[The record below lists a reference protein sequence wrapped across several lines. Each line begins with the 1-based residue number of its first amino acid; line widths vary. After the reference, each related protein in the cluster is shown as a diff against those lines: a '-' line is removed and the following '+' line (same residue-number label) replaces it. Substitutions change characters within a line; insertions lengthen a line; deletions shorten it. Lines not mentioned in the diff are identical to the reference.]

1 MPVPAILGAGILGV
15 DLLGGVSVQ
24 GPPVAVLPVAPI
36 PLAVTPDLSFTPTP
50 CDLGLDQ
57 FGELMLTAD
66 GDLALVTGGQRV
78 AQDVW
83 ALAVTPLGSE
93 YADPAYGSALAGLV
107 GRRMPDARTL
117 DAYATLLKNQVAALH
132 QKRIAEG
139 NPPGSGEAVAS
150 VVSTATVVGP
160 NTVSAPLTVTTQ
172 DSQTATVLVPAR

>member
-1 MPVPAILGAGILGV
+1 MPIPAILGAGILGV
-15 DLLGGVSVQ
+15 DLLGDVLIQ
-24 GPPVAVLPVAPI
+24 GAPVAVIAINPV
-36 PLAVTPDLSFTPTP
+36 PLAVTPDVSFTPTP

-57 FGELMLTAD
+57 HGEFMLTAD
-66 GDLALVTGGQRV
+66 GDLALVTGKQRV

-83 ALAVTPLGSE
+83 ALAVTSLGSE

-139 NPPGSGEAVAS
+139 NPPGAGEAIAS
-150 VVSTATVVGP
+150 ITSTAAVVGP
-160 NTVSAPLTVTTQ
+160 NTVTAPLNVTTQ
-172 DSQTATVLVPAR
+172 DNQTATVLVPAQ